1 MIYVTSDL
9 HGCFDEFVS
18 LVQAID
24 LQPDDQLYILG
35 DVLDRGPRPL
45 DILFKMLEHPNMIG
59 LLGNHEYTALTMF
72 ELLSHKTIMQFS
84 HDEMEIFKL
93 WLNDGGRTTLSQWLT
108 LTEKQQQQIL
118 NYLKNWRT
126 YQELEVNHREFILV
140 HAGLGHFDPDKPLLA
155 YSIPELLFERTDY
168 QRVYFPTRFLVTG
181 HTPTQ
186 TINANFQPLIYKKN
200 RHFAIDCGIV
210 FGGRLACLCLDD
222 LHEYYI

>member
-140 HAGLGHFDPDKPLLA
+140 HAGLGHFDPNKPLSA

-186 TINANFQPLIYKKN
+186 TINTNFQPLIYKKN